1 MEWERQARPLFD
13 ARRQPLLQHALD
25 EIDARWGSVDNDLDR
40 VLGVD
45 KAAIAK
51 LRALHLE

>member
-1 MEWERQARPLFD
+1 MERQARPLFD